1 MGVILWSILSLI
13 VFGCCLQALVCRALC
28 LRVLRM
34 LLSRVS
40 SFKEYSVIIEESGE
54 KQSCFVRTWEDN
66 SLLDICANVEVL
78 GQRVPASE
86 SSRAVC
92 SVESSRMSLSIR
104 GGPQAF
110 M

>member
-1 MGVILWSILSLI
+1 MVCFVTDCNWLLFAGVS
-13 VFGCCLQALVCRALC
+13 
-28 LRVLRM
+28 M
-34 LLSRVS
+34 SRTVAAS
-40 SFKEYSVIIEESGE
+40 VEDVTVTSVIFKEYSVIFEESGE

-104 GGPQAF
+104 SGPQAF
-110 M
+110 L